1 MTDPDSAKSNHL
13 PPNLVANLQSV
24 LIGRRA
30 AGGGDADSKPA
41 AEEDPQIASS
51 ADASQAEE
59 AAVDDGLKKPIVLVT
74 NADGIGSPG
83 ITFLVEALVSEGQC
97 AVHVCAPDSFMEKC
111 ISAQYLAILSLS
123 SHAITLYQTVAA
135 ASAEIKG
142 ASAFEITGTP
152 ADCVSLALSG
162 ALYSWSKP
170 ALVISG
176 INKGS
181 NCGYHCFYSGAVA
194 SAREALLSGVPSL
207 VFSLDWKKDESKETD
222 FKDAADA
229 CLPLINAAL
238 RDINKGIFPKSC
250 LLNIEIPTSPSANK
264 VYNSNLMLNT
274 FGVRCADGAAHHIKV
289 VLVST
294 DQEKKLREEEK
305 KGHATSL
312 LMVALEM
319 RKQNMMS
326 DLYQTRLE
334 DDLMLW
340 QSLWKYA
347 PSWQGVSANRQPG
360 QFMSMHQSLGIQ
372 LAQLGRDA
380 SAAGAARR
388 IGTQRKLVEVE
399 SVATTGK
406 TEQKEVVK
414 KYFRLEFVDKEQ
426 EAKDEDYDFRA
437 LENGY
442 IAVTPISLELQM
454 ESEIQASASN
464 WFATALERGE
474 EATEADA

>member
-97 AVHVCAPDSFMEKC
+97 AVHVCAPDSFVFHGKVYIRAVPCHFGSE
-111 ISAQYLAILSLS
+111 IILSELDKSLS
-123 SHAITLYQTVAA
+123 GHAITLYQTVAA

-207 VFSLDWKKDESKETD
+207 VFSLNWKKDESKETD

-264 VYNSNLMLNT
+264 AYNSNLMLNT
-274 FGVRCADGAAHHIKV
+274 
-289 VLVST
+289 
-294 DQEKKLREEEK
+294 
-305 KGHATSL
+305 
-312 LMVALEM
+312 
-319 RKQNMMS
+319 
-326 DLYQTRLE
+326 
-334 DDLMLW
+334 
-340 QSLWKYA
+340 
-347 PSWQGVSANRQPG
+347 
-360 QFMSMHQSLGIQ
+360 
-372 LAQLGRDA
+372 
-380 SAAGAARR
+380 
-388 IGTQRKLVEVE
+388 
-399 SVATTGK
+399 
-406 TEQKEVVK
+406 
-414 KYFRLEFVDKEQ
+414 
-426 EAKDEDYDFRA
+426 
-437 LENGY
+437 
-442 IAVTPISLELQM
+442 
-454 ESEIQASASN
+454 
-464 WFATALERGE
+464 
-474 EATEADA
+474 

>member
-97 AVHVCAPDSFMEKC
+97 AVHVCAPDSDK
-111 ISAQYLAILSLS
+111 SLS
-123 SHAITLYQTVAA
+123 GHAITLYQTVAA

-207 VFSLDWKKDESKETD
+207 VFSLNWKKDESKETD

-264 VYNSNLMLNT
+264 G
-274 FGVRCADGAAHHIKV
+274 F
-289 VLVST
+289 
-294 DQEKKLREEEK
+294 KL
-305 KGHATSL
+305 
-312 LMVALEM
+312 
-319 RKQNMMS
+319 
-326 DLYQTRLE
+326 TR
-334 DDLMLW
+334 
-340 QSLWKYA
+340 QSLWKYT

-464 WFATALERGE
+464 WLATALERGE